1 MRVMKKKITLV
12 LLIVAFSAG
21 ISAFLAKKYIHFDDD
36 KKISS
41 SVVVPKSNAEK
52 QTVAK
57 DVGVEDEDTTL
68 VSLVPLHDNEIL
80 ISIVSQDFDGDGF
93 DDQVNAIKTMDSPYI
108 SLVVGLYNQ
117 KTSAY
122 ERKAVLATEIIQFQT
137 FSYTGMDLTGEHK
150 TALVYQG
157 VAENGDS
164 ILKAFFISNYNDRF
178 SIRTIA
184 DLRGDGTIFIQQ
196 VDRYDSYERSR
207 ANGASFPIW
216 VYTFDTEKVKSND
229 QLQIEYG
236 WNPEERIYEMTK
248 TIRVAGS
255 RINAKELAKIQ
266 DGTVATFAAFLDGL
280 WYMNE
285 SDGSGVRYLF
295 FDYESKE
302 IIFFKDDTEEVYKWS
317 HSNIRR
323 NGMYISSINQE
334 IENLKRRIDL
344 SLKTTEEIHVRIQDD
359 VRMRISES
367 TVWDGGYKKINQNL
381 YKSKLKNKKINDDL
395 VRELEKSNEWKTTE
409 GASVKFM
416 EGKYSVHGDNISDEG
431 VYSPVRNGD
440 GTLIQFRTGEN
451 DSKYFSGLYKIIREN
466 SEDKENVLSLHP
478 YKVYADGMMPL
489 DQRSIVLTQ
498 VTEKED

>member
-41 SVVVPKSNAEK
+41 SIVVPKSNAEK

-117 KTSAY
+117 KISAY

-164 ILKAFFISNYNDRF
+164 ILKAFFITNYNDRF

-196 VDRYDSYERSR
+196 VDRYDSYER
-207 ANGASFPIW
+207 
-216 VYTFDTEKVKSND
+216 
-229 QLQIEYG
+229 
-236 WNPEERIYEMTK
+236 
-248 TIRVAGS
+248 
-255 RINAKELAKIQ
+255 
-266 DGTVATFAAFLDGL
+266 
-280 WYMNE
+280 
-285 SDGSGVRYLF
+285 
-295 FDYESKE
+295 
-302 IIFFKDDTEEVYKWS
+302 
-317 HSNIRR
+317 
-323 NGMYISSINQE
+323 
-334 IENLKRRIDL
+334 
-344 SLKTTEEIHVRIQDD
+344 
-359 VRMRISES
+359 
-367 TVWDGGYKKINQNL
+367 
-381 YKSKLKNKKINDDL
+381 
-395 VRELEKSNEWKTTE
+395 
-409 GASVKFM
+409 
-416 EGKYSVHGDNISDEG
+416 
-431 VYSPVRNGD
+431 
-440 GTLIQFRTGEN
+440 
-451 DSKYFSGLYKIIREN
+451 
-466 SEDKENVLSLHP
+466 
-478 YKVYADGMMPL
+478 
-489 DQRSIVLTQ
+489 
-498 VTEKED
+498 